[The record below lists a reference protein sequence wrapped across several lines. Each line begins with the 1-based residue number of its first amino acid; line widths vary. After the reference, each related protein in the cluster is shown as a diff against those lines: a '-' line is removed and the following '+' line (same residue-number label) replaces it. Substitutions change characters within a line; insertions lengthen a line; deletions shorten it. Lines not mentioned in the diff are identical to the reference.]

1 MLSGEVDVKSPLA
14 RIIDL
19 NRKGFGVPAHERIV
33 LANGMTLLIVPRRD
47 VPLVAFQMLIRG
59 GALGDPADRAGL
71 ASLTAGL
78 LDKGAGARDAAA
90 FAASV
95 EGAGG
100 SFGASAGAEC
110 ISIAGQFLA
119 QDQSRMLELL
129 ADAVR
134 DPRFAAPEFARQR
147 TRQIGHL
154 RSLKDSDPS
163 ELLPQYG
170 RALLFG
176 THPYGRPASGS
187 EESLQRIALKDVV
200 EYHRAHIG
208 ADRAALVVAGDVDVA
223 WLKADVARRFGA
235 WQPAATPL
243 PALAATVKLR
253 KRRVLLVDSPGSAQS
268 YFWVG
273 ATGLDRAYPRRAALD
288 LVNSLFGGR
297 FTSLL
302 NSELRI
308 RSGLSYGAASGFT
321 RGRAAAE
328 FAIRTFTETR
338 HTVRA
343 LNLVLKTLSRLKR
356 AGVSQAMLD
365 SARSYV
371 MGQYPM
377 NLETAADWAA
387 QLAELEL
394 YGQDPGYIE
403 NYAPALRNVT
413 LDDAQQVLDE
423 AFPLG
428 RQLAMVVIGDAQQ
441 VRERL
446 ERYGPVQQVA
456 LAAGSFTDGT
466 GAP

>member
-1 MLSGEVDVKSPLA
+1 MLSAQVNVKPPIA

-19 NRKGFGVPAHERIV
+19 HRKGFGIPAHERIV

-59 GALGDPADRAGL
+59 GALGDPAQRAGL

-90 FAASV
+90 FAESV

-100 SFGASAGAEC
+100 SFAASAAAEC
-110 ISIAGQFLA
+110 ISINGQFLA
-119 QDQSRMLELL
+119 QDQARMLELL
-129 ADAVR
+129 ADAVLQ
-134 DPRFAAPEFARQR
+134 PRFAASEFTRLR
-147 TRQIGHL
+147 TRQIGHI

-176 THPYGRPASGS
+176 DHPYGRPASGS
-187 EESLQRIALKDVV
+187 EQSLQALTLKDVV

-235 WQPAATPL
+235 WQPAAMPL
-243 PALAATVKLR
+243 PAVAATVKLR
-253 KRRVLLVDSPGSAQS
+253 KRRVLLVDAPGSAQS
-268 YFWVG
+268 YFWLG
-273 ATGLDRAYPRRAALD
+273 ATGLDRAYPQRAALD

-308 RSGLSYGAASGFT
+308 RSGLSYGATSGFT
-321 RGRAAAE
+321 RSRAAGE
-328 FAIRTFTETR
+328 FAIRTFAETR

-343 LNLVLKTLSRLKR
+343 IDLVLKTLSGLKR
-356 AGVSQAMLD
+356 AGITQAMLD

-371 MGQYPM
+371 VGQYPM

-394 YGQDPGYIE
+394 YGQQPGYIE
-403 NYAPALRNVT
+403 SYGPALRNVT
-413 LDDAQQVLDE
+413 LRDAHQVLE
-423 AFPLG
+423 QAFPVG
-428 RQLAMVVIGDAQQ
+428 RQLALVVIGDAQQ
-441 VRERL
+441 VRGRL
-446 ERYGPVQQVA
+446 ERYGPVQQIA
-456 LAAGSFTDGT
+456 LAAGSFTDRS

>member
-1 MLSGEVDVKSPLA
+1 MLNPEVNVKAPIA

-19 NRKGFGVPAHERIV
+19 NRKGFGIPAHERIV

-59 GALGDPADRAGL
+59 GALGDPAERAGL

-90 FAASV
+90 FAESV

-100 SFGASAGAEC
+100 SFAASAGAEC
-110 ISIAGQFLA
+110 ISINGQFLA
-119 QDQSRMLELL
+119 QDQARMLELL
-129 ADAVR
+129 ADAVL
-134 DPRFAAPEFARQR
+134 DPRFSASEFTRQR
-147 TRQIGHL
+147 TRQIGHI

-176 THPYGRPASGS
+176 AHPYGRPASGS
-187 EESLQRIALKDVV
+187 EESLQAIALKDVV

-243 PALAATVKLR
+243 PAVAATVRLR

-273 ATGLDRAYPRRAALD
+273 ATGLDRAYPQRAALD
-288 LVNSLFGGR
+288 LVNSQFGGR

-321 RGRAAAE
+321 RSRAAGE
-328 FAIRTFTETR
+328 FAIRTFAETR

-343 LNLVLKTLSRLKR
+343 IDLVLKTLSRLKR
-356 AGVSQAMLD
+356 AGITQAMLD

-394 YGQDPGYIE
+394 YGLDPGYIE
-403 NYAPALRNVT
+403 NYGPALRNVT
-413 LDDAQQVLDE
+413 LRDAHRVLE
-423 AFPLG
+423 QAFPLG
-428 RQLAMVVIGDAQQ
+428 RQLAIVVIGDAQQ
-441 VRERL
+441 VRARL
-446 ERYGPVQQVA
+446 ERYGPVQQIA
-456 LAAGSFTDGT
+456 LAADSFTAGS

>member
-1 MLSGEVDVKSPLA
+1 MLNPEFNVMPPIA

-19 NRKGFGVPAHERIV
+19 NRKGFSIPAHERLV

-71 ASLTAGL
+71 AALTAGL
-78 LDKGAGARDAAA
+78 LDKGAGGRDAAA
-90 FAASV
+90 FAESV

-100 SFGASAGAEC
+100 SFAASAGAEC
-110 ISIAGQFLA
+110 ISINGQFLA
-119 QDQSRMLELL
+119 QDQGRMLELL
-129 ADAVR
+129 ADALLN
-134 DPRFAAPEFARQR
+134 PRFSASEFARQR

-163 ELLPQYG
+163 ELLPHYG

-176 THPYGRPASGS
+176 PHPYGRPASGS
-187 EESLQRIALKDVV
+187 EESLQAIALKDVV

-235 WQPAATPL
+235 WRPAATPL
-243 PALAATVKLR
+243 PAVAATAKLR
-253 KRRVLLVDSPGSAQS
+253 KRRVLLVDAPGSAQA

-273 ATGLDRAYPRRAALD
+273 ATGLDRAFPQRAALD

-321 RGRAAAE
+321 RGRAAGE
-328 FAIRTFTETR
+328 FAIRTFAETR

-343 LNLVLKTLSRLKR
+343 IDLVLKTLSRLKR
-356 AGVSQAMLD
+356 AGITQAMLD

-371 MGQYPM
+371 VGQYPM

-394 YGQDPGYIE
+394 YGLDPGYIE
-403 NYAPALRNVT
+403 SYGPALRNVS
-413 LDDAQQVLDE
+413 LRDAHQVLE
-423 AFPLG
+423 QAFPLG
-428 RQLAMVVIGDAQQ
+428 RQLAIVVIGDAQQ
-441 VRERL
+441 VRARL
-446 ERYGPVQQVA
+446 ERYGPVQQIA
-456 LAAGSFTDGT
+456 LAAGSFTDGS

>member
-1 MLSGEVDVKSPLA
+1 LNPEINVLPPIA

-19 NRKGFGVPAHERIV
+19 NRKGFGIPAHERLV

-71 ASLTAGL
+71 AALTAGL

-90 FAASV
+90 FAESV

-100 SFGASAGAEC
+100 SFTASAGAEC
-110 ISIAGQFLA
+110 ISINGQFLA
-119 QDQSRMLELL
+119 QDQARMLELL
-129 ADAVR
+129 ADAVL
-134 DPRFAAPEFARQR
+134 DPRFAAPEFTRQR
-147 TRQIGHL
+147 TRQIGHI

-163 ELLPQYG
+163 ELLPHYG

-176 THPYGRPASGS
+176 THAYARPASGS
-187 EESLQRIALKDVV
+187 EDSLQAIELKDVLD
-200 EYHRAHIG
+200 YHRAHIG

-223 WLKADVARRFGA
+223 WLKAAVARRFGP
-235 WQPAATPL
+235 WQPAAMPL

-268 YFWVG
+268 YFWLG
-273 ATGLDRAYPRRAALD
+273 ATGLDRTYPQRAALD

-302 NSELRI
+302 NTELRI

-321 RGRAAAE
+321 RGRAAGE
-328 FAIRTFTETR
+328 FAIRTFAETR

-343 LNLVLKTLSRLKR
+343 IDLVLKTLSRLKR
-356 AGVSQAMLD
+356 AGITQAMLD

-394 YGQDPGYIE
+394 YGLDPGYIE
-403 NYAPALRNVT
+403 NYGPALRNVT
-413 LDDAQQVLDE
+413 LGDAHQVLE
-423 AFPLG
+423 QAFPRG
-428 RQLAMVVIGDAQQ
+428 RQLALVVIGDAQQ

-446 ERYGPVQQVA
+446 ERYGPVQQIA
-456 LAAGSFTDGT
+456 LAAGSFTDGS

>member
-1 MLSGEVDVKSPLA
+1 MLKAQVKAKSPSA

-19 NRKGFGVPAHERIV
+19 HPKGFGVPAHERIV

-47 VPLVAFQMLIRG
+47 VPLVAFQMLLRG
-59 GALGDPADRAGL
+59 GALGDQADRAGL

-90 FAASV
+90 FAESV

-100 SFGASAGAEC
+100 SFAGSAGAEC
-110 ISIAGQFLA
+110 ISINGQFLA
-119 QDQSRMLELL
+119 QDQALMLELL

-134 DPRFAAPEFARQR
+134 KPRFAATEFTRQR
-147 TRQIGHL
+147 ARQIGHI

-176 THPYGRPASGS
+176 AHAYGRPASGS
-187 EESLQRIALKDVV
+187 EDSLQAIALKDVI

-243 PALAATVKLR
+243 PAVAATVKLR

-273 ATGLDRAYPRRAALD
+273 ATGLDRAYPKRAALD
-288 LVNSLFGGR
+288 LVNSLYGGR

-302 NSELRI
+302 NSELRM

-321 RGRAAAE
+321 RSRAAGE
-328 FAIRTFTETR
+328 FAIRTFAETR

-343 LNLVLKTLSRLKR
+343 IDLVLKTLSRLKR
-356 AGVSQAMLD
+356 AGLTQSMLD
-365 SARSYV
+365 SARAYV

-394 YGQDPGYIE
+394 YGLDPAYVEGYG
-403 NYAPALRNVT
+403 PALRSVT
-413 LDDAQQVLDE
+413 LRDANQLVDE

-428 RQLAMVVIGDAQQ
+428 RQLAIVVIGDAQQ

-446 ERYGPVQQVA
+446 ERYGPVQQIA
-456 LAAGSFTDGT
+456 LAAGSFTDEH

>member
-1 MLSGEVDVKSPLA
+1 MLSAEVNAQPAIA

-19 NRKGFGVPAHERIV
+19 NRKGFGLPAHERLV
-33 LANGMTLLIVPRRD
+33 LANGMTVLIVPRRD

-59 GALGDPADRAGL
+59 GALGDPADRAGV
-71 ASLTAGL
+71 ATLTAAL
-78 LDKGAGARDAAA
+78 LDKGAGERDAAA
-90 FAASV
+90 FAESV

-100 SFGASAGAEC
+100 SFAASAGPEC
-110 ISIAGQFLA
+110 ISISGQFLA
-119 QDQSRMLELL
+119 QDQARMLQLL
-129 ADAVR
+129 ADAVLK
-134 DPRFAAPEFARQR
+134 PRFSATEFARQR
-147 TRQIGHL
+147 TRQIGHI

-176 THPYGRPASGS
+176 THPYGRPAGGS
-187 EESLQRIALKDVV
+187 EDSLQAIVLKDVI

-235 WQPAATPL
+235 WRPAALPL

-253 KRRVLLVDSPGSAQS
+253 RRRVLLVDSPGSAQS

-273 ATGLDRAYPRRAALD
+273 ATGLDRAYPQRAALD
-288 LVNSLFGGR
+288 LVNSQFGGR

-321 RGRAAAE
+321 RGRAAGE
-328 FAIRTFTETR
+328 FAIRTFAETR

-343 LNLVLKTLSRLKR
+343 LDLVLKTLSRLKR
-356 AGVSQAMLD
+356 AGITQAMLD

-394 YGQDPGYIE
+394 YGLDPGYIE
-403 NYAPALRNVT
+403 NYGPALRNVS
-413 LDDAQQVLDE
+413 LRDAHQVLAQ

-428 RQLAMVVIGDAQQ
+428 RQLAIVVIGDAQQ
-441 VRERL
+441 VQKRL
-446 ERYGPVQQVA
+446 ERYGPVQQIA
-456 LAAGSFTDGT
+456 LAAGSFTDGS

>member
-1 MLSGEVDVKSPLA
+1 MLNPEVNVMPPLA

-19 NRKGFGVPAHERIV
+19 NRRGFGIPAHERLV

-71 ASLTAGL
+71 ATLTAGL

-90 FAASV
+90 FAESV
-95 EGAGG
+95 EGSGG
-100 SFGASAGAEC
+100 SFAASAGPEC
-110 ISIAGQFLA
+110 ISINGQFLA
-119 QDQSRMLELL
+119 QDQARMLELL
-129 ADAVR
+129 ADAVLE
-134 DPRFAAPEFARQR
+134 PRFAASEFTRQR
-147 TRQIGHL
+147 TRQIGHI

-163 ELLPQYG
+163 ELLPHYG

-176 THPYGRPASGS
+176 AHPYARPASGS
-187 EESLQRIALKDVV
+187 EDSLQGIALRDVV

-243 PALAATVKLR
+243 PAVSATVKLR

-321 RGRAAAE
+321 RGRAAGE

-343 LNLVLKTLSRLKR
+343 IDLVLKSLSRLKR
-356 AGVSQAMLD
+356 AGLTQAMLD

-394 YGQDPGYIE
+394 YGLDPGYIE
-403 NYAPALRNVT
+403 NYGPALRNVT
-413 LDDAQQVLDE
+413 LADAHQVLEE
-423 AFPLG
+423 AFPLA
-428 RQLAMVVIGDAQQ
+428 RQLALVVIGDAQQ

-456 LAAGSFTDGT
+456 LAAGSFTDGS

>member
-1 MLSGEVDVKSPLA
+1 MLNPEVNVKAPIA

-19 NRKGFGVPAHERIV
+19 NRKGFGIPAHERIV

-59 GALGDPADRAGL
+59 GALGDPAERAGL

-90 FAASV
+90 FAESV

-100 SFGASAGAEC
+100 SFAASAGAEC
-110 ISIAGQFLA
+110 ISINGQFLA
-119 QDQSRMLELL
+119 QDQARMLELL
-129 ADAVR
+129 ADAVL
-134 DPRFAAPEFARQR
+134 DPRFSASEFTRQR
-147 TRQIGHL
+147 TRQIGHI

-176 THPYGRPASGS
+176 AHPYARPASGS
-187 EESLQRIALKDVV
+187 EESLQAIALKDVV

-243 PALAATVKLR
+243 PAVAATVRLR

-273 ATGLDRAYPRRAALD
+273 ATGLDRAYAQRAALD
-288 LVNSLFGGR
+288 LVNSQFGGR

-321 RGRAAAE
+321 RCRAAGE
-328 FAIRTFTETR
+328 FAIRTFAETR

-343 LNLVLKTLSRLKR
+343 IDLVLKTLSRLKR
-356 AGVSQAMLD
+356 AGITQAMLD

-394 YGQDPGYIE
+394 YGLDPGYIE
-403 NYAPALRNVT
+403 NYGPALRNVT
-413 LDDAQQVLDE
+413 LRDAHRVLE
-423 AFPLG
+423 QAFPLG
-428 RQLAMVVIGDAQQ
+428 RQLAIVVIGDAQQ
-441 VRERL
+441 VRARL
-446 ERYGPVQQVA
+446 ERYGPVQQIA
-456 LAAGSFTDGT
+456 LAAGSFTDGS